1 MSRPPAA
8 PVLHALKARASRL
21 ERQGDLPGALE
32 AYRQA
37 LAAAPGDPEI
47 LASLAG
53 VAERL
58 DMAEAAEALWRQA
71 RASAPASAEAVDGH
85 ARALGVLG
93 RFDEAVSLL
102 QSVLSADPADA
113 RLWNTLGVTLTRQ
126 GRADEA
132 LPFFDEAL
140 RLDPR
145 SATAAYNRASAHFD
159 LEAYEAAETDF
170 TAARKLA
177 RRPADAA
184 MIDFAAATLALARGD
199 LAAGWA
205 GYESRLSPHAP
216 RPVSFEAPGRRWTP
230 NLPLEGRR
238 LLVFAEQGLGDEILF
253 ASLVPDLLAA
263 LGPDGRLSL
272 AMEPRLVRLLA
283 RSFPEAEVVAHH
295 TETRDGRL
303 RRSAPDLAAP
313 RAVELWTTLGSL
325 PQRFRRRIADF
336 PAAPPPLR
344 PDPAR
349 VAHWRAWLGDG
360 PPAVGLSWRSGK
372 LGGDRRRHYPPLDA
386 WRPVLRERGI
396 RLVNLQYGAEVEEV
410 DALSA
415 IAGRALMQPPGLD
428 LKADIDDLAA
438 LCAALPGIVAVN
450 NATAQLAGACDA
462 PTVMLCGAGAWL
474 TLGQDRYPW
483 RPSVR
488 PVAPKR
494 FGDWSQAMDDAL
506 AKLRELLAADRRRPA
521 S

>member
-1 MSRPPAA
+1 MKSL
-8 PVLHALKARASRL
+8 PVATN
-21 ERQGDLPGALE
+21 
-32 AYRQA
+32 
-37 LAAAPGDPEI
+37 
-47 LASLAG
+47 
-53 VAERL
+53 RL
-58 DMAEAAEALWRQA
+58 D
-71 RASAPASAEAVDGH
+71 S
-85 ARALGVLG
+85 
-93 RFDEAVSLL
+93 
-102 QSVLSADPADA
+102 
-113 RLWNTLGVTLTRQ
+113 
-126 GRADEA
+126 
-132 LPFFDEAL
+132 
-140 RLDPR
+140 
-145 SATAAYNRASAHFD
+145 
-159 LEAYEAAETDF
+159 
-170 TAARKLA
+170 
-177 RRPADAA
+177 
-184 MIDFAAATLALARGD
+184 
-199 LAAGWA
+199 
-205 GYESRLSPHAP
+205 
-216 RPVSFEAPGRRWTP
+216 
-230 NLPLEGRR
+230 
-238 LLVFAEQGLGDEILF
+238 
-253 ASLVPDLLAA
+253 
-263 LGPDGRLSL
+263 
-272 AMEPRLVRLLA
+272 
-283 RSFPEAEVVAHH
+283 
-295 TETRDGRL
+295 
-303 RRSAPDLAAP
+303 SAPDLAAP

-372 LGGDRRRHYPPLDA
+372 LGGDRRRHYPPLEA
-386 WRPVLRERGI
+386 WRPVLREQGI

-494 FGDWSQAMDDAL
+494 FGDWSQAMDGAL